1 MTTFN
6 LEEINL
12 MCIYDTG
19 SRNGLLT
26 ELEKVLPLLAE
37 DDVELIQLVQT
48 ALKKA
53 RQMTDLEYGQLILI
67 PDFKTEDLD

>member
-19 SRNGLLT
+19 SRSGLLT

-48 ALKKA
+48 VLAKVQ
-53 RQMTDLEYGQLILI
+53 QMSDLEYGQLILI
-67 PDFKTEDLD
+67 PDFKTGDLD

>member
-48 ALKKA
+48 VLAKVQ
-53 RQMTDLEYGQLILI
+53 QMSDLEYGQLILI
-67 PDFKTEDLD
+67 PDFKTEDWD